1 MDRSNQTLYSFDVFD
16 TLLARRVHPA
26 DAAYRFLR
34 PSLHR
39 DARSDSLSEGKDLPT
54 HFSSMRLHAGRAA
67 HARQSWATNL
77 HDIYRELC
85 FALDEDADLDGET
98 TAVEHYAHAEVE
110 WEKHLLYPIPEGVQR
125 LRSVRA
131 EGHDVVFVSDMHM
144 QEDYLAS
151 ILKTFGLWREGDRL
165 FVSCDYGVTKG
176 EGLFETLIQ
185 RGALPKKNVL
195 HVGNSIGSDVRPA
208 RKAGLRAMHVDTG
221 NPNRYET
228 TLGNHAHAT
237 QGLSAL
243 LAGASRYAR
252 LHRPCTTPRRARL
265 RDVAAGVAA
274 PLLTSFV
281 LWALFRARRHGIE
294 RLYFTSHGGQ
304 VLCDIARRLVDKD
317 IGIECEVRHLHV
329 CEDAL
334 AHARRRLMRND
345 RAPSEMLTALA
356 EPAPVAPVG
365 PGAQHPAGARPMH
378 HALPSGTAPTD
389 HGTDADHDIVLD
401 YLRQEGLGDEV
412 PIGMVDVGWTGS
424 THALLNQVLMGAQ
437 MRDAPI
443 WGGFFGLT
451 ASTSPYK
458 DHRASYFFHSEPSLG
473 YGPQALDRQTHVLIE
488 AFCAS
493 DEGTVQGYAYRG
505 ERVAPV
511 LNDTGSQHRE
521 AWGLDVVRDTIHRF
535 LDGLVYDDD
544 FEPMIKCLR
553 TPLTRVIQQFWDNPT
568 AAEADAWGAF
578 PYKLDAGPNAHT
590 EPLATP
596 FAARDLLTFAT
607 SGPEAYAKLKHPHTW
622 PEGSLM
628 TSPAWIRRSIRFVL
642 RLGRGVKRVQRK
654 LSAA

>member
-34 PSLHR
+34 PSPHV
-39 DARSDSLSEGKDLPT
+39 DARSGPLSEGNDFSTL
-54 HFSSMRLHAGRAA
+54 FSSMRLHAGRAA
-67 HARQSWATNL
+67 HERHSWATDL
-77 HDIYRELC
+77 HDIYRELR
-85 FALDEDADLDGET
+85 FALDEDADLDGDT
-98 TAVEHYAHAEVE
+98 AAVERYARAEVE
-110 WEKHLLYPIPEGVQR
+110 WEKHLLYPIPEGVQQ

-144 QEDYLAS
+144 QEEYLAS
-151 ILKTFGLWREGDRL
+151 ILKAFGLWQDGDRL

-185 RGALPKKNVL
+185 RGALSKKNVV
-195 HVGNSIGSDVRPA
+195 HVGNSVGSDVRPA
-208 RKAGLRAMHVDTG
+208 RKAGLRAIHVDAG

-237 QGLSAL
+237 RGLSAL

-252 LHRPCTTPRRARL
+252 LHRPCTTPRSAHL

-274 PLLTSFV
+274 PVLTSFV

-304 VLCDIARRLVDKD
+304 LLCDIARGLMEKD
-317 IGIECEVRHLHV
+317 IGVDCEVRHLRV
-329 CEDAL
+329 CEDAFD
-334 AHARRRLMRND
+334 HTRRRLMRDD
-345 RAPSEMLTALA
+345 RSPSEMPTALN
-356 EPAPVAPVG
+356 EPVLAHVG
-365 PGAQHPAGARPMH
+365 SGTGSIAGARPMRD
-378 HALPSGTAPTD
+378 ALPAGTAPTGHD
-389 HGTDADHDIVLD
+389 PDADHDIVLD

-412 PIGMVDVGWTGS
+412 SIGMVDVGWTGS
-424 THALLNQVLMGAQ
+424 THALLNQVLMDAG

-458 DHRASYFFHSEPSLG
+458 DHRASYFFDSEQSLG
-473 YGPQALDRQTHVLIE
+473 YGPQALARQTHVLFE

-493 DEGTVQGYAYRG
+493 DQGAAEGYAYRG
-505 ERVAPV
+505 ERVVPAV
-511 LNDTGSQHRE
+511 DDGGSQQRE

-535 LDGLVYDDD
+535 LDGLMYDDD

-553 TPLTRVIQQFWDNPT
+553 TPLTRVIRQFWDDPT
-568 AAEADAWGAF
+568 ATEADAWGAF
-578 PYKLDAGPNAHT
+578 PCKLDAGPDART

-596 FAARDLLTFAT
+596 FAARDLLAFAT
-607 SGPEAYAKLKHPHTW
+607 SGPEAYAKLKHPYTW
-622 PEGSLM
+622 PKGSLM